1 MLRTSIALGATLGL
15 SLVVASSPAVAQ
27 VPDPV
32 VAASTP
38 TPGSGHNYI
47 GLANETVNPAD
58 GSLTFDLPMPLPP
71 GRGISLPFSIHYD
84 SGLMYYLSPY
94 NDLTSTFPALN
105 WTLTP
110 GSSAPFSI
118 PFLSFSAQVET
129 AYYYATGQGQTQA
142 MSNVIGRRVSCF
154 GGWMGSSIP

>member
-32 VAASTP
+32 VAASTS

-142 MSNVIGRRVSCF
+142 YEQCDWTTGFVFR
-154 GGWMGSSIP
+154 GWMGSSIP